1 MAALS
6 TSLSLVASSI
16 NQAMLFRSAS
26 RIDKPLWPRSLLK
39 GGLAFLFHVIELH
52 ELGKRHP

>member
-1 MAALS
+1 
-6 TSLSLVASSI
+6 
-16 NQAMLFRSAS
+16 MLFRSAS